1 LQYLSANRALKNS
14 VLVCYGNKQKLMH
27 NYALSAVYVNDEQLT
42 VSPEA
47 TVKPP
52 VMFISEPEAATA
64 H

>member
-1 LQYLSANRALKNS
+1 LQYVTANIASKNS
-14 VLVCYGNKQKLMH
+14 IPVRCLNKRKVVH
-27 NYALSAVYVNDEQLT
+27 DYALNAVYVNDEQLT

-52 VMFISEPEAATA
+52 VILMSDKEAATA